1 MAKNTDV
8 MRVTDPILGNL
19 TIRPDARGGK
29 MALAR
34 AKVTLEAGLDYHAFG
49 GSKDGA
55 KAIMA
60 APGIQKL
67 NQIASISTLTP
78 STVVVNGTEQGNPY
92 CERDSDGNLLRVV
105 IRKLMVGFSKFGERV
120 CSDYTCDFDIEGYHR
135 RDLLAV
141 VKSCPKAAMMLP
153 AGQDAPGPERTWLRV
168 PIGSGVDIWVDLA
181 SAEVRKVFDTTAQR
195 RQFGLRTATTICVRN
210 GLAQHPAIGG
220 MSFMIPS
227 KEKKG
232 SNGGSYYVA
241 DVPKTHDVEVYYFR
255 PEADS
260 TEAQLVDM
268 AQQVGGGKTLGILKV
283 DRTIEDRGS
292 VDPEEVATAM
302 LESGDG
308 DGREAPEEDQDH
320 GNPVEVVVGG
330 MTHEGLSS
338 ETAETQSGP
347 EEEAPF

>member
-1 MAKNTDV
+1 MAKNTDLV
-8 MRVTDPILGNL
+8 RVTDPILGNL

-49 GSKDGA
+49 GTKDGS
-55 KAIMA
+55 KAIMS

-92 CERDSDGNLLRVV
+92 CERDAAGNLLRVV
-105 IRKLMVGFSKFGERV
+105 IRKIMVGFSKFGERV
-120 CSDYTCDFDIEGYHR
+120 VSDYTCDFDIEGYHR

-141 VKSCPKAAMMLP
+141 CKSNPKAAMMMP

-168 PIGSGVDIWVDLA
+168 PIGSGVDVWVDLA
-181 SAEVRKVFDTTAQR
+181 NQDVRKVFDTTAQR

-232 SNGGSYYVA
+232 ANGGSYYVP
-241 DVPKTHDVEVYYFR
+241 DVPKVHDMDVYYFR

-268 AQQVGGGKTLGILKV
+268 AQQIGGGKTLGILKV
-283 DRTIEDRGS
+283 DRVIEDHGA
-292 VDPEEVATAM
+292 VDPEELSTAM

-308 DGREAPEEDQDH
+308 DGREAPNEDEDS
-320 GNPVEVVVGG
+320 GTLETVMAG
-330 MTHEGLSS
+330 MSRESVQS
-338 ETAETQSGP
+338 PEAEAAAPG